1 MFSLSTM
8 NVTSKILLKIL
19 NISNLQICLDT
30 GFALGYLIHVY
41 VSNKVDVVTE
51 SFVTMIAVTSQ
62 LLNSR

>member
-41 VSNKVDVVTE
+41 VSNKADVVTE